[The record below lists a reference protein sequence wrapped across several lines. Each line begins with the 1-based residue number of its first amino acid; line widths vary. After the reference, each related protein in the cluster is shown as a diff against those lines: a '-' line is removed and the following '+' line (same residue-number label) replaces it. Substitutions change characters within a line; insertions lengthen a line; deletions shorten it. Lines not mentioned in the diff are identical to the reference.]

1 MDDDSTLLLEL
12 LQEVLGDINS
22 HYPNKGQI
30 SFDCPVC
37 SYDVK
42 GLDHLDGKGNFE
54 VNYYLGVYKC
64 WSCSEFMGTHGSINK
79 LFNKWGNRRAK
90 ETWKLIGGDFIK
102 KTERKYEKVRLPKEF
117 VTFEDGIKLSIP
129 YKEAYNYLR
138 KRGISPELMKKYNMG
153 YCTGGM
159 YAGRVIMPSYD
170 ADNELNY
177 FVSRTYSGHKNKYK
191 NPEAEKD
198 KIIFNEH
205 IIDWDRD
212 IYLVEGVFDMIF
224 IDNSIPV
231 LGKSVSDRL
240 WTQLYDKAN
249 ANIIICLDG
258 DAWGDAE
265 KLYRK
270 LDGGRLLHKI
280 RLIKLPKDKDVGE
293 LGGIE
298 GMEEI
303 TLL

>member
-1 MDDDSTLLLEL
+1 MEDSPLLLEL
-12 LQEVLGDINS
+12 LQDVLGDINT

-37 SYDVK
+37 SYDIK
-42 GLDHLDGKGNFE
+42 GLNNGDGKGNFE
-54 VNYYLGVYKC
+54 VNYLQGVYKC
-64 WSCSEFMGTHGSINK
+64 WSCCETYGTHGSLNK
-79 LFNKWGNRRAK
+79 LFLKWGSTRNK
-90 ETWKLIGGDFIK
+90 STWSLIGGDFIK
-102 KTERKYEKVRLPKEF
+102 KTVRKYEDVKLPKEY
-117 VTFEDGIKLSIP
+117 TSFEKGNKLTIP
-129 YKEAYNYLR
+129 FKEAYNYLR
-138 KRGISPELMKKYNMG
+138 KRNITDKIISKYSIG
-153 YCTGGM
+153 YTTEGK
-159 YAGRVIMPSYD
+159 YRGRIIVPSFD
-170 ADNELNY
+170 ENEEINY
-177 FVSRTYSGHKNKYK
+177 FVSRSYVGHKNKYK

-293 LGGIE
+293 LGGLE

>member
-1 MDDDSTLLLEL
+1 MDDNPLLLEL
-12 LQEVLGDINS
+12 LQDVLGEINS

-37 SYDVK
+37 SYDIK
-42 GLDHLDGKGNFE
+42 GLDNGDNKGNFE
-54 VNYYLGVYKC
+54 VNYYQGVYKC
-64 WSCSEFMGTHGSINK
+64 WACSETYSTHGSLNK
-79 LFNKWGNRRAK
+79 LFLKWGNKRNKA
-90 ETWKLIGGDFIK
+90 TWELIGGEFIK
-102 KTERKYEKVRLPKEF
+102 KTERKYEDVRLPKEYISF
-117 VTFEDGIKLSIP
+117 TKGNKLTIP

-138 KRGISPELMKKYNMG
+138 KRNITDQLISKYTIG
-153 YCTGGM
+153 YTTEGK
-159 YAGRVIMPSYD
+159 YRGRIIIPSFD
-170 ADNELNY
+170 ENEEINY
-177 FVSRTYSGHKNKYK
+177 FVSRSYVGHKNKYK

-205 IIDWDRD
+205 LINWDED
-212 IYLVEGVFDMIF
+212 VYLVEGVFDMFF

-231 LGKSVSDRL
+231 LGKSVSDKL
-240 WTQLYDKAN
+240 WSKLYDNCKKN
-249 ANIIICLDG
+249 VIICLDG
-258 DAWGDAE
+258 DAWADAE

-270 LDGGRLLHKI
+270 LDGGRLTTRI